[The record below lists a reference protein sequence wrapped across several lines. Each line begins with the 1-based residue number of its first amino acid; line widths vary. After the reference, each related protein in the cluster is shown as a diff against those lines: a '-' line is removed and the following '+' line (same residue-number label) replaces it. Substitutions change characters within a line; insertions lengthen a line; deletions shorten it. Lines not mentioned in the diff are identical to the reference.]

1 MMKFLMAAATM
12 ILLSGCAHKS
22 EPQVVVKLV
31 ETRQLEVPAALLV
44 CMPEPEA
51 REVWKTQKDVA
62 LYLVRISEAGEDCRQ
77 KLDGV
82 RRLLN
87 EKSDGR

>member
-1 MMKFLMAAATM
+1 MIRLVGTM
-12 ILLSGCAHKS
+12 VACLLLSGCL
-22 EPQVVVKLV
+22 VKRDPDVITKV
-31 ETRQLEVPAALLV
+31 ETRQLQIPEQLLT

-62 LYLVRISEAGEDCRQ
+62 LYLVRISEAGDDCRQ

-82 RRLLN
+82 RRLV
-87 EKSDGR
+87 GGQ

>member
-1 MMKFLMAAATM
+1 MKFLMAAAVM

-22 EPQVVVKLV
+22 EQQIVRHV
-31 ETRQLEVPAALLV
+31 ETRQLEVPAALLT
-44 CMPEPEA
+44 CMPEPQA

-82 RRLLN
+82 RRLLDEN
-87 EKSDGR
+87 FEGR

>member
-1 MMKFLMAAATM
+1 MKKILMAASITV
-12 ILLSGCAHKS
+12 LLSACAHKS
-22 EPQVVVKLV
+22 QPQIVKQVV
-31 ETRQLEVPAALLV
+31 TRQLEVPAALLV

-62 LYLVRISEAGEDCRQ
+62 LYLVRISEAGDDCRQ

-82 RRLLN
+82 RRMLD

>member
-1 MMKFLMAAATM
+1 MMKALGIMLAFLA
-12 ILLSGCAHKS
+12 LSGCLVKRD
-22 EPQVVVKLV
+22 PDVVTRVQVHRLQIPK
-31 ETRQLEVPAALLV
+31 QLLT

-51 REVWKTQKDVA
+51 KEVWRTQKDVA

-82 RRLLN
+82 RRLV
-87 EKSDGR
+87 ESQQ

>member
-1 MMKFLMAAATM
+1 MKKFLMAAAVM
-12 ILLSGCAHKS
+12 VLLSGCAHKS
-22 EPQVVVKLV
+22 QTQIVKHV